1 MCQKYTIIPEL
12 LKLNKQNEF
21 LSIMNSRIPE
31 KNSRFIFV
39 KNIVVYI
46 FIEVTLF
53 YYFHAPVTERASTD
67 IEKMPLTKN
76 MKWPKSVVTIVII
89 FKHGLWRIIE
99 KFGDLGNKTVG
110 KTRIFLHFSL
120 QKTAPNY
127 ADTHTQQTARSIKD

>member
-1 MCQKYTIIPEL
+1 M
-12 LKLNKQNEF
+12 
-21 LSIMNSRIPE
+21 
-31 KNSRFIFV
+31 
-39 KNIVVYI
+39 
-46 FIEVTLF
+46 
-53 YYFHAPVTERASTD
+53 TERASTD